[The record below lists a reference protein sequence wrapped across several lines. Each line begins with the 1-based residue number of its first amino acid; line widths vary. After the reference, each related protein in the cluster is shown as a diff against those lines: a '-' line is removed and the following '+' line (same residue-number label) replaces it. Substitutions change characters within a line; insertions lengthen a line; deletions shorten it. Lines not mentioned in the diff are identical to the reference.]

1 MHDLNQVVKV
11 SPTNLLI
18 VNHNNRG
25 ARLNPLSDFT
35 HELEALG
42 FRVSIDVVS
51 CGKNFKIQSI
61 LDAFAVKHPSTP
73 DAFDLSVI
81 WMLTTSF

>member
-1 MHDLNQVVKV
+1 VKV

-25 ARLNPLSDFT
+25 ARLDPLSDFT
-35 HELEALG
+35 QELEALG
-42 FRVSIDVVS
+42 FRVIIDVVS
-51 CGKNFKIQSI
+51 FGKNFKVQSI

-81 WMLTTSF
+81 